1 MVSSRRRRRPL
12 RYGASTRVL
21 TWILLLPLIGALAG
35 AGSACSTGS
44 TVEPPPADTTGP
56 VTYVPGQSYYGENGY
71 VEYIAGE
78 LPIILSAG
86 HGGHL
91 TPASIP
97 DRTADRC
104 GGSATT
110 VTDRNTREMTLAMRD
125 AIVDH
130 FGGEP
135 HVIISHLHRR
145 KLDPNREL
153 AEAACGNAAAAQAW
167 RDYHGFIDLARAA
180 AAEAH
185 GRGWYM
191 DIHGHGHP
199 YQRLELG
206 YLLRSADLQLD
217 DDALAAQDGY
227 LRRSSLN
234 SLLPSADLFPA
245 LLRGEES
252 LGALYHQHGFPAVPS
267 PVYPDPGE
275 EPFFSGGY
283 STVRHA
289 CAENAYLHGG
299 HAGGPVCGV
308 QVEAN
313 FDGVRD
319 TDENRAAFAAA
330 TAAILETFL
339 AAIWAG
345 AAVP

>member
-1 MVSSRRRRRPL
+1 MVSSRRRRTPRH
-12 RYGASTRVL
+12 GATARVL
-21 TWILLLPLIGALAG
+21 TGILALVLIGALAG
-35 AGSACSTGS
+35 TGSSCSTGS
-44 TVEPPPADTTGP
+44 AVEPPPADTTRP
-56 VTYVPGQSYYGENGY
+56 VTYVPGQSYFGENGY

-91 TPASIP
+91 TPSAIP

-110 VTDRNTREMTLAMRD
+110 VTDRNTREMTLAVRD
-125 AIVDH
+125 AIVDRL
-130 FGGEP
+130 GGEP
-135 HVIISHLHRR
+135 HVIINHLHRR
-145 KLDPNREL
+145 KLDPNRDQ
-153 AEAACGNAAAAQAW
+153 AEAACGNTAAGQAW

-180 AAEAH
+180 VAEAH

-206 YLLRSADLQLD
+206 YLLRSDDLQLD
-217 DDALAAQDGY
+217 DDALAAHDAY
-227 LRRSSLN
+227 LRRSSLH
-234 SLLPSADLFPA
+234 SLLPSAGLFPA

-308 QVEAN
+308 QLEAN

-319 TDENRAAFAAA
+319 TEENRAAFAAA

-339 AAIWAG
+339 ATIWAE